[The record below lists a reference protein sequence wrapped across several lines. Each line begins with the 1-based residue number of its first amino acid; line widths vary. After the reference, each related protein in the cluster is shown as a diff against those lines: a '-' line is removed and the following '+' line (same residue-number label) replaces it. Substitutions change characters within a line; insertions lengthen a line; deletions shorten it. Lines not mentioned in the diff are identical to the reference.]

1 MINSGREWDWM
12 DVKKKN
18 MSEEEF
24 LKKLYELNE
33 EMDELLDKSYINQ
46 HYHLI
51 DLLIDKIE
59 KHLSNEKGII

>member
-51 DLLIDKIE
+51 DLLIDEIE

>member
-33 EMDELLDKSYINQ
+33 AMDELLDKSYVNENCD
-46 HYHLI
+46 LI

-59 KHLSNEKGII
+59 KHLSNEMGII

>member
-33 EMDELLDKSYINQ
+33 AMDELLDKSYINENCD
-46 HYHLI
+46 LI

-59 KHLSNEKGII
+59 KHLSNEMGII

>member
-1 MINSGREWDWM
+1 
-12 DVKKKN
+12 

-33 EMDELLDKSYINQ
+33 AMDELLDKSYVNENCD
-46 HYHLI
+46 LI

-59 KHLSNEKGII
+59 KHLSNEMGII

>member
-33 EMDELLDKSYINQ
+33 AMDELLDKSYIDENCD
-46 HYHLI
+46 LI

-59 KHLSNEKGII
+59 KHLSNEMGII

>member
-1 MINSGREWDWM
+1 
-12 DVKKKN
+12 

-33 EMDELLDKSYINQ
+33 VMDELLDKSYVNENRN
-46 HYHLI
+46 LI

-59 KHLSNEKGII
+59 KHLSNEMGII